1 MSDCGKKKVPRYFD
15 RNRIDNLFNFAK
27 NYVKTKDEFY
37 ILRRIEQENRY
48 EFRLET
54 DYLTLKKFFI
64 DKDFK
69 AKSNLIKKL
78 KEMDLFVEY
87 YSILKRGQIQ

>member
-1 MSDCGKKKVPRYFD
+1 MQRLFD
-15 RNRIDNLFNFAK
+15 ANRIRNLFNFK
-27 NYVKTKDEFY
+27 KSFVKTRDEFY
-37 ILRRIEQENRY
+37 YLRRIEREDRY

-54 DYLTLKKFFI
+54 EYLTLKRFFI

-78 KEMDLFVEY
+78 KEMNLFVEY
-87 YSILKRGQIQ
+87 YSKSKRGQKQ

>member
-1 MSDCGKKKVPRYFD
+1 MLVCGRKMQRLFD
-15 RNRIDNLFNFAK
+15 ANRIRNLFNFK
-27 NYVKTKDEFY
+27 KSFVKTRDEFY
-37 ILRRIEQENRY
+37 YLRRIDREDRY

-54 DYLTLKKFFI
+54 EYLTLKRFFI

-78 KEMDLFVEY
+78 KEMNLFVEY
-87 YSILKRGQIQ
+87 YGISKRGQRQ

>member
-1 MSDCGKKKVPRYFD
+1 MPRYFD
-15 RNRIDNLFNFAK
+15 RNRINTLFNFDNK
-27 NYVKTKDEFY
+27 FVKTKDEFY
-37 ILRRIEQENRY
+37 ILKRIEHENRY
-48 EFRLET
+48 EFRLEN
-54 DYLTLKKFFI
+54 DYLTLERFFI

-78 KEMDLFVEY
+78 KEMGLFVEY